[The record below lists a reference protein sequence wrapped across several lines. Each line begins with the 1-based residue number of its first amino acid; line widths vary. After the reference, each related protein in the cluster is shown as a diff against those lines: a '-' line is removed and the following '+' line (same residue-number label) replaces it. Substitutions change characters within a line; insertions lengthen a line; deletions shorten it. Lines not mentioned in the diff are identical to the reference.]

1 MPYLPRPVIPEN
13 ITVHLGAPD
22 EDAENVT
29 IPFTRYIKNVASSEI
44 YPTWPTEAI
53 TANIYAQI
61 SYVLNRVYSEHYRSR
76 GYNFDITNSTQYDQA
91 FVDERDYYANIS
103 QIVDDI
109 FNSYV
114 IKGMQVQPYFTQYC
128 DGLQTTCPGLS
139 QWGSVGLAQQGN
151 DAYSILKHYYGND
164 IGIVSDAPV
173 AAVTESYPGIPL
185 SLGTADEAVRAIQRQ
200 LNVISDNYPAIPK
213 VPVGIGIF
221 DGQTRSAVMKFQ
233 EIFDLPPTGVVDK
246 ATWYKIK
253 FIYNTVVRTG
263 ELRSKGVTPEDVEE
277 LFRRSYQ
284 IGDTDVLVNIVQ
296 YYLNFIS
303 RFEKRIPP
311 VDETGVYD
319 QKTFDAVAA
328 FQRVYGLPGEGILN
342 RATWNKLQQVYIDFY
357 SAISEP
363 PLEFFP
369 GYYIT
374 TGTAEN
380 IVRQLQEF
388 LAVIARNDPTV
399 PPVNITGIYDKETQ
413 AAVSAI
419 QVQDNIPVTSYVGP
433 LSWSAIISRYNRY
446 TGQNIEPVR

>member
-1 MPYLPRPVIPEN
+1 
-13 ITVHLGAPD
+13 
-22 EDAENVT
+22 
-29 IPFTRYIKNVASSEI
+29 
-44 YPTWPTEAI
+44 
-53 TANIYAQI
+53 
-61 SYVLNRVYSEHYRSR
+61 
-76 GYNFDITNSTQYDQA
+76 
-91 FVDERDYYANIS
+91 
-103 QIVDDI
+103 
-109 FNSYV
+109 
-114 IKGMQVQPYFTQYC
+114 
-128 DGLQTTCPGLS
+128 
-139 QWGSVGLAQQGN
+139 
-151 DAYSILKHYYGND
+151 
-164 IGIVSDAPV
+164 
-173 AAVTESYPGIPL
+173 
-185 SLGTADEAVRAIQRQ
+185 
-200 LNVISDNYPAIPK
+200 
-213 VPVGIGIF
+213 
-221 DGQTRSAVMKFQ
+221 
-233 EIFDLPPTGVVDK
+233 VDK